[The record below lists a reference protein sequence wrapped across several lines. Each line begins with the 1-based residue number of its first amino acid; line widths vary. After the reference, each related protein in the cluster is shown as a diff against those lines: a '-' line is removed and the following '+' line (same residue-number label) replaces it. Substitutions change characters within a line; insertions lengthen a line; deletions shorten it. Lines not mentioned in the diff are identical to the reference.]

1 MTRLTRTKKNEN
13 ITFLKSNDEKYAWA
27 KNGVNDGSTKYPSPI
42 NPIFCAKYVIL
53 TVIIG
58 VNKNGIANIALN
70 TIGPP
75 KIIGSLIP
83 HIPGIIESLHN

>member
-1 MTRLTRTKKNEN
+1 MPLCGALPRH
-13 ITFLKSNDEKYAWA
+13 KSLAVRK
-27 KNGVNDGSTKYPSPI
+27 GVNDGSTKYPSPI

-83 HIPGIIESLHN
+83 HIPGIIESLPRDFK